1 MTELEHVV
9 LPSNLEMIPLEMFCK
24 CANLRNITIPE
35 QVTVIEGS
43 AFRRSGLESIYVPAK
58 VKTIGSLAFSN
69 CHELK
74 VVSLPAALESIVYQT
89 FSNCPSLQKIYCAAA
104 EPPACLAETFACE
117 DYPDTPRD
125 VTVYVPIGSA
135 DKYRTATG
143 WNYFTNFVETA
154 EFPQSGNRDIIY
166 DAVPADPQQFY
177 DLQGRR
183 VDNPVNGTLYIRGG
197 HKIIYH
203 DNK

>member
-1 MTELEHVV
+1 M
-9 LPSNLEMIPLEMFCK
+9 
-24 CANLRNITIPE
+24 
-35 QVTVIEGS
+35 
-43 AFRRSGLESIYVPAK
+43 
-58 VKTIGSLAFSN
+58 
-69 CHELK
+69 
-74 VVSLPAALESIVYQT
+74 
-89 FSNCPSLQKIYCAAA
+89 
-104 EPPACLAETFACE
+104 
-117 DYPDTPRD
+117 
-125 VTVYVPIGSA
+125 TVYVPIGSA

-154 EFPQSGNRDIIY
+154 EFPQSGNMDIIY

-183 VDNPVNGTLYIRGG
+183 VDNPVNGTLYIRGR